1 MEFRE
6 PETIPS
12 ASSSE
17 SSEDTYDSVGRVE
30 DLGKVEEPK
39 QKGQE
44 RELSILEEIAL
55 AMATANV
62 EEEDRML
69 SGNIPGTLPMDLN
82 SWSMDLNHTY
92 QIPPEILNNAE
103 KRKQLEELLGP
114 EGTAR
119 LSSDWVARM

>member
-1 MEFRE
+1 LEFRE

-17 SSEDTYDSVGRVE
+17 SSEDTYDSVGQVE
-30 DLGKVEEPK
+30 DLGKVQVPK

-44 RELSILEEIAL
+44 RELSILEELAQ
-55 AMATANV
+55 AMATGGVNG

-69 SGNIPGTLPMDLN
+69 SGNLPGTLPMDLQN
-82 SWSMDLNHTY
+82 WTMDLNHTY

-114 EGTAR
+114 DILLE
-119 LSSDWVARM
+119 